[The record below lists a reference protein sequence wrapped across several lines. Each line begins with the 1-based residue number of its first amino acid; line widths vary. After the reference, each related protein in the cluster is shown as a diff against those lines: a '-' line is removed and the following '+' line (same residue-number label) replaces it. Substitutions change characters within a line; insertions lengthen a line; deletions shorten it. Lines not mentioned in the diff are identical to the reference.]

1 MRNRLDIIFSLIGK
15 KSFQN
20 RLRKINLLIALISI
34 FLIIRIFINET
45 LDIKEISNLNF
56 LEIIFLAIIYLNNAN
71 IWSKFSNQNV
81 SNVNLKVFSDWAYS
95 NIGKYVPGG
104 IGLALIRLNQDGDEN
119 KSKKIIFGLLEEQ
132 FLYPLLSIPVLI
144 LSKYFI
150 NLEKFIFVYIFVQIL
165 FVYLFK
171 YFYLLNATIKH
182 NSMLNFTK
190 QILFSLLSSNLL
202 VFYIFYNQG
211 IDDYLLK
218 GVFYLIAINVG
229 LFFVGVP
236 AGIGIREL
244 IFLYLIGT
252 RTPFIEL
259 AKVLIYIRLIY
270 LVVDIIF
277 GFIGF
282 IIKLKNR

>member
-1 MRNRLDIIFSLIGK
+1 MNRLDNIFSLIGK
-15 KSFQN
+15 RSFQN
-20 RLRKINLLIALISI
+20 RLRKINLLIALIST
-34 FLIIRIFINET
+34 LIVIRIFMSESLN
-45 LDIKEISNLNF
+45 IKEVDNLNY
-56 LEIIFLAIIYLNNAN
+56 LEIIFLAIIYLNNAY
-71 IWSKFSNQNV
+71 IWTKFSNQNV
-81 SNVNLKVFSDWAYS
+81 SNINLKVFADWAYS
-95 NIGKYVPGG
+95 NIGKYMPGG

-150 NLEKFIFVYIFVQIL
+150 NIENFIFVYIFVQIL

-171 YFYLLNATIKH
+171 YFYFLNKTIKH

-190 QILFSLLSSNLL
+190 PILFSLLTSNLL

-211 IDDYLLK
+211 INDYLLK
-218 GVFYLIAINVG
+218 GVLYLIAIYIG

-236 AGIGIREL
+236 SGIGIREL

-252 RTPFIEL
+252 RTPFIDL
-259 AKVLIYIRLIY
+259 ATVLIYIRLLY
-270 LVVDIIF
+270 LVMDITF
-277 GFIGF
+277 GSVGF
-282 IIKLKNR
+282 LFKLKNR